1 MKAASHISRT
11 LIALVLLLMTILISI
26 NTADKKPTSLSYSSI
41 HQNPYFESSR
51 QEKQHSSVLLAIEI
65 EIDEEEEEEDE
76 EDNMNDAQFIIQ
88 ASAIISQS
96 DIPPVESHSKSSLRK
111 KREIQFYFSGSSPPL

>member
-1 MKAASHISRT
+1 MKAASHISQT

-51 QEKQHSSVLLAIEI
+51 QEKQHSSVLLAIKI
-65 EIDEEEEEEDE
+65 EIDEEEEEDE